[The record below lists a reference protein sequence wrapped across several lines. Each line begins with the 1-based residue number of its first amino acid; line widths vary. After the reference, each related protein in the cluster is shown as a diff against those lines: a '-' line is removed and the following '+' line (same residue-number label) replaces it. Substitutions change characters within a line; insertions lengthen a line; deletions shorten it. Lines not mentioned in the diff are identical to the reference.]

1 MYRVTGRTDIFDL
14 RVILDLPSDLVKVD
28 REHIY
33 YFTIAQDR
41 AKASEFFDPKDEAAE
56 ALFRGWDYV
65 AHGTTFE
72 TKETGGDAG

>member
-41 AKASEFFDPKDEAAE
+41 AKASEFFDPKDESTE
-56 ALFRGWDYV
+56 SLFRNWDYV
-65 AHGTTFE
+65 SHGTIFE
-72 TKETGGDAG
+72 MKETGSDSG